1 MLFND
6 IETKCCFCYRHIW
19 RRRYIVREKNGH
31 ESLCLIIVYRLS
43 EIGWILQKWWSLF
56 ATQQIKL
63 AFSYLI
69 WYYILAYLHS
79 ITGINQVL
87 QIKIFNE
94 VKKFAREFL
103 HDPVWLHYFAK
114 ENEISLKDIILRILE
129 LKFLNHVANRG
140 ISLMQFRQL
149 WHLLSAR
156 YYQLATRMTLPFEDR
171 YKIIAV

>member
-1 MLFND
+1 MPKILFYAM
-6 IETKCCFCYRHIW
+6 FCQTNLLW
-19 RRRYIVREKNGH
+19 PVGVT
-31 ESLCLIIVYRLS
+31 S
-43 EIGWILQKWWSLF
+43 WDLF
-56 ATQQIKL
+56 ATQQRKL
-63 AFSYLI
+63 AFSYLNQSHM
-69 WYYILAYLHS
+69 LPYLHS
-79 ITGINQVL
+79 ITRINQAL

-94 VKKFAREFL
+94 VGKFARKFL

-114 ENEISLKDIILRILE
+114 ENQISLKDIILRILE
-129 LKFLNHVANRG
+129 LKFLNHVANRV

>member
-1 MLFND
+1 MFLF
-6 IETKCCFCYRHIW
+6 IFCLYLTNKV
-19 RRRYIVREKNGH
+19 YCSREKWTRVFVFDH
-31 ESLCLIIVYRLS
+31 CLSSQRNERNNAKMIFSI
-43 EIGWILQKWWSLF
+43 F

-63 AFSYLI
+63 AFWYLNQSHM
-69 WYYILAYLHS
+69 LPYLHS
-79 ITGINQVL
+79 ITWINQAL

-94 VKKFAREFL
+94 VRKFARKFL